1 MLTRSQER
9 EQAFVLLFEKEFQ
22 PELSMEDILNLSLES
37 DYIEDSA
44 FTKTLALTAQ
54 EKQTEVDRKI
64 TEYAVGWTID
74 RMTKVSLAI
83 LRLAVAEMMFVD
95 DVPVGVS
102 INEAVELAKKYAG
115 KEDSAFINGI
125 LGNIS
130 REQK

>member
-9 EQAFVLLFEKEFQ
+9 EQAFILLFEKGFQ
-22 PELSMEDILNLSLES
+22 PDLSMEDILALSLES
-37 DYIEDSA
+37 DYITDSE
-44 FTKTLALTAQ
+44 FTKTLAKTAQ
-54 EKQTEVDRKI
+54 EKQEEIDQKI

-83 LRLAVAEMMFVD
+83 LRLAVAEMMFVEE
-95 DVPVGVS
+95 VPVGVS

-130 REQK
+130 REAK